1 MNDSNPLSTS
11 SGDFDQP
18 DHPGRGPGAQLSH
31 GASSPDTNG
40 SNQLQAHA
48 PLGVAA
54 GSTSKPAGVPATK
67 SSQLDEQ
74 LEKQIEQQI
83 EQWIDASTSNVQPH
97 HVGSCLGANRETD
110 FEDSPRS
117 LETES
122 LVSST
127 SLGGE
132 ALPENRRFQ
141 VRLQNSSQR
150 ESLSSTSEALKRE
163 ASDNSDDDSGGQSLR
178 GSMRAAFLSTLMSL
192 LVVLVLLLAV
202 RLVVPTLVEEIRY
215 AWFRGQL
222 RAQYDTSGQALQQVS
237 MGGLNDVSK
246 LISQKVGPSVVHIN
260 VRDVANNRWRDLLG
274 GEQAPEALMLQ
285 GQGSGVL
292 VDDKGHI
299 LTNYHVIESGS
310 EIEVSLSDGRR
321 VLAKVVGVD
330 HITDIALLKVD
341 VDHLMPITWG
351 DSDAVEVGSLV
362 WAAGSPYG
370 LKSSFTLGILS
381 GKHRTDLRGN
391 RFEPAAGERDRGV
404 YRDLMQSDVAVNP
417 GNSGG
422 PLMNS
427 RGELIGINTAIVGD
441 SYRGI
446 SFAIPSNVAKGV
458 YERLLENGSVERG
471 WLGVRLADYV
481 EDEEGET
488 RTGLGALVSDIPP
501 GDDSPA
507 RKGGVE
513 VGDVIVEFN
522 GQKVPDHFTL
532 KRFIG
537 EAGPNAEVKIVVV
550 RQGKQLDLKLTL
562 GARPDEGV
570 NK

>member
-1 MNDSNPLSTS
+1 FKNST
-11 SGDFDQP
+11 FK
-18 DHPGRGPGAQLSH
+18 
-31 GASSPDTNG
+31 N
-40 SNQLQAHA
+40 
-48 PLGVAA
+48 
-54 GSTSKPAGVPATK
+54 STLTPAGEPTTK
-67 SSQLDEQ
+67 SLPF
-74 LEKQIEQQI
+74 EKQI
-83 EQWIDASTSNVQPH
+83 EQWIDASSSVEQAELDASQLDSNQK
-97 HVGSCLGANRETD
+97 TD
-110 FEDSPRS
+110 FDDLLLSQQ
-117 LETES
+117 TES
-122 LVSST
+122 QVSST
-127 SLGGE
+127 SSN
-132 ALPENRRFQ
+132 AQADSENRRFQ
-141 VRLQNSSQR
+141 VRLQSSPR
-150 ESLSSTSEALKRE
+150 RDSFSSVAEKRE
-163 ASDNSDDDSGGQSLR
+163 ASDSGDEDSGGQSFR

-260 VRDVANNRWRDLLG
+260 VRDVANNRWRDLLE

-292 VDDKGHI
+292 VDDQGHI
-299 LTNYHVIESGS
+299 LTNYHVIESGT

-351 DSDAVEVGSLV
+351 DSDAAEVGSLV

-446 SFAIPSNVAKGV
+446 SFAIPSNVAKSV
-458 YERLLENGSVERG
+458 YERLLESGSVERG

-481 EDEEGET
+481 EDQEGET
-488 RTGLGALVSDIPP
+488 RTGLGALVSDIPAS
-501 GDDSPA
+501 DDSPA

-537 EAGPNAEVKIVVV
+537 EAGPNAEVKMVVV
-550 RQGKQLDLKLTL
+550 RKGKRLELKLTL

>member
-1 MNDSNPLSTS
+1 MNDSNPLSKS

-18 DHPGRGPGAQLSH
+18 DHPGREPGAQRTS
-31 GASSPDTNG
+31 ASSSPDKIG
-40 SNQLQAHA
+40 SSQSPANQLSND
-48 PLGVAA
+48 VAGLASRTA
-54 GSTSKPAGVPATK
+54 GIAADK
-67 SSQLDEQ
+67 SPRLDQ
-74 LEKQIEQQI
+74 QREKEI
-83 EQWIDASTSNVQPH
+83 EQWIDASASNGQADLAE
-97 HVGSCLGANRETD
+97 SYLGANRQAD
-110 FEDSPRS
+110 LPDSPRFQ
-117 LETES
+117 EKKNP
-122 LVSST
+122 VSST
-127 SLGGE
+127 SSFGE
-132 ALPENRRFQ
+132 DLSENRRFQ
-141 VRLQNSSQR
+141 VRLQSSSQR

-163 ASDNSDDDSGGQSLR
+163 SIDSSEEDSSGQSLR
-178 GSMRAAFLSTLMSL
+178 GGMRAAFLSTLMSL

-274 GEQAPEALMLQ
+274 GDQAPEALMLQ

-292 VDDKGHI
+292 VDEQGHI
-299 LTNYHVIESGS
+299 LTNYHVIESGT

-458 YERLLENGSVERG
+458 YERLLESGSVERG

-481 EDEEGET
+481 EDQEGET

-537 EAGPNAEVKIVVV
+537 EAGPNAEVKMVVV
-550 RQGKQLDLKLTL
+550 RQGKRLDLKLTL

>member
-1 MNDSNPLSTS
+1 MNDSNPLSKS

-18 DHPGRGPGAQLSH
+18 DHPGRGPGAQFPPMSSSSDEVGSIHPPKETQLDAAQ
-31 GASSPDTNG
+31 AST
-40 SNQLQAHA
+40 A
-48 PLGVAA
+48 
-54 GSTSKPAGVPATK
+54 KPVEIPANR

-74 LEKQIEQQI
+74 LEKQIEQ
-83 EQWIDASTSNVQPH
+83 WIDASASIGQSDLAESHLGSNPK
-97 HVGSCLGANRETD
+97 TD
-110 FEDSPRS
+110 FNDSFLS
-117 LETES
+117 QETES
-122 LVSST
+122 KVSST
-127 SLGGE
+127 SSTGE
-132 ALPENRRFQ
+132 AFSENRRFQ
-141 VRLQNSSQR
+141 VRLQPSSQR
-150 ESLSSTSEALKRE
+150 ESLSSEALKRE
-163 ASDNSDDDSGGQSLR
+163 ASDNSDEDSGGQSLR
-178 GSMRAAFLSTLMSL
+178 GGMRAAFLSTLMSL

-274 GEQAPEALMLQ
+274 GDQAPEALMLQ

-292 VDDKGHI
+292 VDEQGHI
-299 LTNYHVIESGS
+299 LTNYHVIESGT

-458 YERLLENGSVERG
+458 YERLLESGSVERG

-481 EDEEGET
+481 EDQEGET

-537 EAGPNAEVKIVVV
+537 EAGPNAEVKMVVV
-550 RQGKQLDLKLTL
+550 RQGKRLDLKLTL

>member
-1 MNDSNPLSTS
+1 MNDSNPLSKS

-18 DHPGRGPGAQLSH
+18 DDPGRGPGAQFPP
-31 GASSPDTNG
+31 ASSSSDQVG
-40 SNQLQAHA
+40 SIQPPKEPPLDAAQA
-48 PLGVAA
+48 
-54 GSTSKPAGVPATK
+54 STGKPVGIPASR

-74 LEKQIEQQI
+74 LEKQIEQ
-83 EQWIDASTSNVQPH
+83 WIDASTSIGQSDLAESYMETNPQ
-97 HVGSCLGANRETD
+97 TD
-110 FEDSPRS
+110 FEQSPRS

-122 LVSST
+122 RVGST
-127 SLGGE
+127 SPTGE
-132 ALPENRRFQ
+132 AFSENRRFQ
-141 VRLQNSSQR
+141 VRLQPSSQR
-150 ESLSSTSEALKRE
+150 ESLSSEALKRE
-163 ASDNSDDDSGGQSLR
+163 ANDNSDEDNAGQSLR
-178 GSMRAAFLSTLMSL
+178 GGMRAAFLSTLMSL

-292 VDDKGHI
+292 VDEQGHI
-299 LTNYHVIESGS
+299 LTNYHVIESGT

-341 VDHLMPITWG
+341 VDHLLPITWG

-458 YERLLENGSVERG
+458 FERLLESGSVERG

-537 EAGPNAEVKIVVV
+537 EAGPNAEVKMVVV
-550 RQGKQLDLKLTL
+550 RQGKRLDLRLTL
-562 GARPDEGV
+562 GARPDEGI

>member
-1 MNDSNPLSTS
+1 MNDSNPLSKS

-18 DHPGRGPGAQLSH
+18 DHSGRGAEAQLPPVS
-31 GASSPDTNG
+31 SSPDAIG
-40 SNQLQAHA
+40 SSQSPANP
-48 PLGVAA
+48 PLDASQ
-54 GSTSKPAGVPATK
+54 GSTSRPAGIPANK
-67 SSQLDEQ
+67 SSRLDQQ
-74 LEKQIEQQI
+74 LEKQI
-83 EQWIDASTSNVQPH
+83 EQWIDASASI
-97 HVGSCLGANRETD
+97 GESDLAERYLEANRQTD
-110 FEDSPRS
+110 FEDLPRS
-117 LETES
+117 LETGGRG
-122 LVSST
+122 SST
-127 SLGGE
+127 SPTGE
-132 ALPENRRFQ
+132 AFSENRRFQ
-141 VRLQNSSQR
+141 VRLQQASQN
-150 ESLSSTSEALKRE
+150 ESLSSEASKRE
-163 ASDNSDDDSGGQSLR
+163 ASDSSDEDSGGQSLR

-274 GEQAPEALMLQ
+274 GDQAPEALMLQ

-292 VDDKGHI
+292 VDEQGHI
-299 LTNYHVIESGS
+299 LTNYHVIESGT

-330 HITDIALLKVD
+330 HITDIALLKVE

-351 DSDAVEVGSLV
+351 DSDAAEVGSLV

-458 YERLLENGSVERG
+458 YERLLESGSVERG

-481 EDEEGET
+481 EDQEGET
-488 RTGLGALVSDIPP
+488 RTGLGALVSDIPQ

-537 EAGPNAEVKIVVV
+537 EAGPNAEVKMVVV
-550 RQGKQLDLKLTL
+550 RQGKRLDLKLTL